1 MNNDYLRL
9 NSKTDDEE
17 IVTSE
22 FDVEQEKVEKPAEKK
37 LTVWSIL
44 FYGRKKHG
52 QKSGVDLPTF
62 KGCFTVFLAISF
74 IAVFLLFI
82 ALINKNTEFLI
93 VDAFILAILFPVSS
107 ITLFFDLNT
116 KKNVSITEILSAV
129 IIGVFVYLLA
139 ILIRN
144 FLYDLFADY
153 KTIASII
160 THVMI
165 DAMLFVTAYIYVK
178 LMKKDDIFS
187 AILVC
192 ICIYSGYLVMRTSD
206 SLMNSLFVNIDGVKV
221 IVFGGDP
228 DAFAR
233 AANYFVGT
241 IFNEGLYFP
250 ALTIFWAIICASI
263 IGLTALPF
271 KEVREHGAT
280 YLLFLIIQ
288 IALHLISYYDS
299 TIPSLELLISIMC
312 FIASLFCAVRM
323 LNYALS
329 KSKIL
334 KPRED

>member
-1 MNNDYLRL
+1 MDNDYLRL
-9 NSKTDDEE
+9 NSKSDDEE

-22 FDVEQEKVEKPAEKK
+22 FDVEQENIEKPTEKK

-52 QKSGVDLPTF
+52 QKSGVALPTF
-62 KGCFTVFLAISF
+62 KGCFTVFLAISL
-74 IAVFLLFI
+74 IAVFILFI
-82 ALINKNTEFLI
+82 ALINKNAEFLV
-93 VDAFILAILFPVSS
+93 VDAFILAILFPVAA
-107 ITLFFDLNT
+107 ITLFYDLNT
-116 KKNVSITEILSAV
+116 KKNVSITEIMSAV
-129 IIGVFVYLLA
+129 IVGVFVYLLA

-144 FLYDLFADY
+144 FLYGLLDDY
-153 KTIASII
+153 QTVASII
-160 THVMI
+160 THVLI
-165 DAMLFVTAYIYVK
+165 DAMLFATAYIYVK

-192 ICIYSGYLVMRTSD
+192 VCIYSGYLVMRTSN
-206 SLMNSLFVNIDGVKV
+206 SLMNSLYVNVDGVKV
-221 IVFGGDP
+221 IVFGGDT

-233 AANYFVGT
+233 AANYFVAA
-241 IFNEGLYFP
+241 IFKEGMYFP
-250 ALTIFWAIICASI
+250 ALTIFWATICASV

-271 KEVREHGAT
+271 REVREHGAT
-280 YLLFLIIQ
+280 YLLFLMIQ

-299 TIPSLELLISIMC
+299 TIVSLDLLIAIVC